1 MESISIYFQE
11 FCKVYYQE
19 GEEAARLFL
28 EGNSVYDR
36 FFSIIDFCN
45 EFDTL
50 LEKFKQMSRS
60 KFTIEPFEITEE
72 EARVAAANGRQFRR
86 K

>member
-1 MESISIYFQE
+1 MESISTYFQE

-19 GEEAARLFL
+19 GEKAARLFL
-28 EGNSVYDR
+28 EDNSVYDR
-36 FFSIIDFCN
+36 FFSIIELYNGFE
-45 EFDTL
+45 EF
-50 LEKFKQMSRS
+50 LERAKQMSRS

-72 EARVAAANGRQFRR
+72 EARVAAINGRQFRR